1 MYTMTFMRNSFWN
14 LQNKRPG
21 NTRKGAP
28 SIILIL
34 SALLTAVLLSC
45 SQDPVKIGIGLLP
58 DSDFVE
64 IGSTDTIGIRAYT
77 MYDELSVSNDSTVMI
92 IGSINDDYFGD
103 TYCDFVTQLRLM
115 SKWPAKPFVIDSVML
130 IMLPSAVSGD
140 DSTSTHRICL
150 YETGTRLSD
159 GDEFYSGQD
168 PDTIRFLG
176 EYDLPRMKVGELL
189 RVKLDNSV
197 GEHLLRDTTKLSAGV
212 PFYEEY
218 FKGLYCMM
226 KSSPNRV
233 MLEMNA
239 STDVRTDPLG
249 ITIYYKSDTLR
260 YTFSFV
266 ATPRAVNYN
275 RFTHDRTKGDPDKQI
290 IHVNDLVADTAV
302 YLQSYNGVYVKLEM
316 PTLEPFR
323 DIANLSVNKARI
335 IAPVILDGKTMIDNN
350 MPQRVY
356 VRYRDADGKAW
367 YIPDFIHSINF
378 MDGTYYSDKDH
389 YLFNI
394 TTFVQEYLNGEIEEP
409 SVELFL
415 PLGGARNAIFSANA
429 NEPAFKLEFAYTIY

>member
-1 MYTMTFMRNSFWN
+1 MYTMTFMTNSFWN

-21 NTRKGAP
+21 NARKGAP
-28 SIILIL
+28 SIILTL
-34 SALLTAVLLSC
+34 SALLTAALLSC
-45 SQDPVKIGIGLLP
+45 SDDPVKLGIGLLP
-58 DSDFVE
+58 DTDFIR
-64 IGSTDTIGIRAYT
+64 IGSTDTIGVRAYT
-77 MYDELSVSNDSTVMI
+77 MYDEQAITNDSTVMI
-92 IGSINDDYFGD
+92 IGTINDDYFGD

-115 SKWPAKPFVIDSVML
+115 GKWPARPYVIDSVML
-130 IMLPSAVSGD
+130 TMLPAIVSGD
-140 DSTSTHRICL
+140 DSTSVHLIRLC
-150 YETGTRLSD
+150 ETGTKLSD

-176 EYDLPRMKVGELL
+176 EYVLPRMKAGEYI
-189 RVKLDNSV
+189 RVKIDNSV
-197 GEHLLRDTTKLSAGV
+197 GEYLLRDTTKLSAGV

-226 KSSPNRV
+226 KSSANNL
-233 MLEMNA
+233 MITMDA
-239 STDVRTDPLG
+239 SEGAKADPLG

-260 YTFSFV
+260 YTYSFV

-302 YLQSYNGVYVKLEM
+302 YLQTYNGVYVKLEM
-316 PTLEPFR
+316 PSLEPFR
-323 DIANLSVNKARI
+323 DIANLAVNKARI
-335 IAPVILDGKTMIDNN
+335 IAPVILDGKTLVDNN

-356 VRYRDADGKAW
+356 VRYRNADGKTR
-367 YIPDFIHSINF
+367 YIPDFMHGINF
-378 MDGTYYSDKDH
+378 MDGTYYSDDDH

-394 TTFVQEYLNGEIEEP
+394 TTFVQKYLNGEIEEP

-415 PLGGARNAIFSANA
+415 PLAGTRNAIFRA
-429 NEPAFKLEFAYTIY
+429 NEKKPSFKLEFAYTIY